1 MAAIFSNRIVDA
13 FYTNPE
19 LDTIEVVY
27 AQVAPGEDMTG
38 VDVERL
44 GAFDVKTRPVSH
56 WVKADPDDWQYQELI
71 KEISIERIDNRTI
84 ENNQGNRIRFVESF
98 QRYAAEQGWSQN
110 PQVPAELVT
119 SSLDDLIFNFDESHQ
134 ESKEEL
140 FKLKLALFE
149 KDAVKNSDD
158 KKVKADIRK
167 ATTPLEVL
175 SIYYSLLP
183 KN

>member
-1 MAAIFSNRIVDA
+1 MAAIFTNRIVDA

-27 AQVAPGEDMTG
+27 AQVVPGEDMTG
-38 VDVERL
+38 IDVERL

-56 WVKADPDDWQYQELI
+56 WVTVDPDDWQYQELT

-84 ENNQGNRIRFVESF
+84 EINEGNRTRFVESF

-110 PQVPAELVT
+110 PTMPAEIVT

-140 FKLKLALFE
+140 FKEINADKPNKKRRAKCIRELE
-149 KDAVKNSDD
+149 RRGVNISWTSIPKD
-158 KKVKADIRK
+158 
-167 ATTPLEVL
+167 
-175 SIYYSLLP
+175 SIA
-183 KN
+183 